1 MRISIQEH
9 AEIFEWWRLHRGR
22 LNYIR
27 EQFQCC
33 LKVQMF
39 ILWKA
44 NESNTHLGVVYN
56 RNVSVKE
63 PKKAR
68 GYKNFS
74 CNEVNTLCLIEKV
87 SGVKKKI
94 PEVLGLKLRQKGD
107 FRYEMWT
114 EWRKRINVEFLEKA
128 YLLLFY
134 VLVYLSNNNIV
145 SIV

>member
-87 SGVKKKI
+87 SGVKKKKYQKCWVWNWDKRGI
-94 PEVLGLKLRQKGD
+94 LDMKCEQNEERGLMLNS
-107 FRYEMWT
+107 
-114 EWRKRINVEFLEKA
+114 WRKLIYCCFMFWFTWA
-128 YLLLFY
+128 T
-134 VLVYLSNNNIV
+134 I
-145 SIV
+145 I